1 MIFSFGA
8 KNFYS
13 FKDGFDISFELN
25 AKVPTEI
32 SLGKSTTPVIGIKG
46 ANSSGKTQILKAL
59 DFFNHLACRTF
70 QHDRDVMFIESFFGS
85 EEPVELYIEFETD
98 SVGYTY
104 EVELNR
110 TKILRETIYKKKI
123 RKTLIIERIEDQ
135 IVKSTTEYKDLNLI
149 TLKSCASLI
158 DTVHHFKLN
167 TIGDD
172 VAKIRTFFQR
182 IQGNVGAKGALTDAE
197 MYCVNHSSKIYAHI
211 PDALQ
216 FATKI
221 LKKCESTLTKIDI
234 LNRTN
239 DKGETEHFPIF
250 YYENIK
256 SKKNW
261 LTIYDLSDGT
271 QALYKRL
278 VQYWQTLKMGGTLA
292 MDEFDTHLHPDLLP
306 MLVDLFANENT
317 NPHNAQFIFTSHN
330 LEIIDHLGK
339 YRTVLVEKV
348 DGESF
353 CFRLDDLPGE
363 AIRNDRPIS
372 NLYREGKLGGVP
384 KL

>member
-8 KNFYS
+8 RNFYS
-13 FKDGFDISFELN
+13 FKDGFDVSFELN
-25 AKVPTEI
+25 AKVPDEI
-32 SLGKSTTPVIGIKG
+32 SFGKRTTPVIGIKG

-70 QHDRDVMFIESFFGS
+70 QFERDAMIVESYFGN
-85 EEPVELYIEFETD
+85 EDPVELYIEFEVD
-98 SVGYTY
+98 SIVYTY
-104 EVELNR
+104 EVELNKER
-110 TKILRETIYKKKI
+110 ILRETIYKKKA
-123 RKTLIIERIEDQ
+123 RKIPIIERIENQ
-135 IVKSTTEYKDLNLI
+135 IAKSTSEYKDLHLV

-158 DTVHHFKLN
+158 DTVHHFKLE

-172 VAKIRTFFQR
+172 LKKIRSFFQN
-182 IQGNVGAKGALTDAE
+182 IKGNVGAKGALTDDE
-197 MYCVNHSSKIYAHI
+197 IFTVTRSSAVYAAV
-211 PDALQ
+211 PDALE

-221 LKKCESTLTKIDI
+221 LKKCENTLTNINI

-239 DKGETEHFPIF
+239 DKGEIEHFPIF
-250 YYENIK
+250 YYDTIK

-261 LTIYDLSDGT
+261 LTIYDLSNGT
-271 QALYKRL
+271 QALYRRL
-278 VQYWQTLKMGGTLA
+278 VHYWQALKTGGTLA

-306 MLVDLFANENT
+306 MLVDLFTNEET
-317 NPHNAQFIFTSHN
+317 NPNSAQFIFTSHN